1 MQYNIFNNL
10 NQSWNCME
18 LLGRLAQT
26 WNWGWNWLTLAW
38 HAASHLEKCSAAK
51 WALSDTAPLRRLRGW
66 VTVETIK
73 SGFTLSASICFKS
86 IYVLYCISYLAKHDQ
101 LLFWQSFPPLL
112 QSLARFSVVF
122 MTVQLI
128 SGAAVS
134 SCTSGVP
141 SDIDLVGLVTERIAS
156 AVHSHGQPATTV
168 PRCFWAVCCP
178 SMGKMRRRLGFGKIW
193 QDAAIGL
200 LPSESVES

>member
-1 MQYNIFNNL
+1 M
-10 NQSWNCME
+10 
-18 LLGRLAQT
+18 
-26 WNWGWNWLTLAW
+26 
-38 HAASHLEKCSAAK
+38 
-51 WALSDTAPLRRLRGW
+51 
-66 VTVETIK
+66 
-73 SGFTLSASICFKS
+73 
-86 IYVLYCISYLAKHDQ
+86 
-101 LLFWQSFPPLL
+101 
-112 QSLARFSVVF
+112 VF

-193 QDAAIGL
+193 QDAAIGF